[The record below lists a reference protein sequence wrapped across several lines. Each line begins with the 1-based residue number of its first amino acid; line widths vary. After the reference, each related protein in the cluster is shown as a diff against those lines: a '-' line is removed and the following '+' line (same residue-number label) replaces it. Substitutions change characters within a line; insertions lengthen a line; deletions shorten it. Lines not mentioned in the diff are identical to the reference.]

1 MNVLIFEDENHTATR
16 LANLLAEI
24 DNNINIVRII
34 SSVKEGVEWFRG
46 NKMPD
51 LIFQDI
57 ILSDGNCFD
66 IFNAVD
72 ITAPVIFTTA
82 FSKYALRSFQVN
94 SIDYI
99 VKPYDKKDIEKALD
113 KFKRMKGAF
122 APPEKAL
129 LQEILNKETFT
140 PKRRFLIKSGDNYNI
155 INSSEIAYFI
165 SEESVTFA
173 VLFSGKRHIVDHT
186 IAELSELMDPEMF
199 FQISRKTIVSVECV
213 EKISSWFNSRLKL
226 QLNPQAGE
234 DIIVSRERVKDFK
247 EWLDR

>member
-1 MNVLIFEDENHTATR
+1 MNVLIFEDEKHTATR
-16 LANLLAEI
+16 LTNLLHEI
-24 DNNINIVRII
+24 DDTIHIVQII
-34 SSVKEGVEWFRG
+34 GSVKEGIEWHRE
-46 NKMPD
+46 NEMPD

-66 IFNAVD
+66 IFDAVD

-82 FSKYALRSFQVN
+82 FSEYALRSFQVN

-99 VKPYDKKDIEKALD
+99 VKPYDKKDIAKALD
-113 KFKRMKGAF
+113 KFKKMKGAF
-122 APPEKAL
+122 APPEKTL
-129 LQEILNKETFT
+129 LKEILNKEKPT

-173 VLFSGKRHIVDHT
+173 VLFDGKRHIVDHT
-186 IAELSELMDPEMF
+186 IAELSELMDREMF
-199 FQISRKTIVSVECV
+199 HQISRKAIVRVESV

-226 QLNPQAGE
+226 QLNPPAEE

>member
-1 MNVLIFEDENHTATR
+1 MNVLIFEDEKHTANR
-16 LANLLAEI
+16 LAKLLDEI
-24 DNNINIVRII
+24 DGAIQILKVIG
-34 SSVKEGVEWFRG
+34 SVKEGIEWFRV
-46 NKMPD
+46 NEMPD

-66 IFNAVD
+66 IFEAVE

-82 FSKYALRSFQVN
+82 FSEYALRSFRVN

-99 VKPYDKKDIEKALD
+99 VKPYDKKDIEKALA
-113 KFKRMKGAF
+113 KFKKMKGAF
-122 APPEKAL
+122 TPPEKKL
-129 LQEILNKETFT
+129 LKEILNRNTVT

-155 INSSEIAYFI
+155 LNSSDISYFI

-173 VLFSGKRHIVDHT
+173 VLFSGKKHIVDYT
-186 IAELSELMDPEMF
+186 ITELSKLMDQEIF
-199 FQISRKTIVSVECV
+199 FQISRKVIIHIESVA
-213 EKISSWFNSRLKL
+213 KISAWFKSRLKL
-226 QLNPQAGE
+226 RLNPPAEE